1 MKKNLWNGGLFPRKL
16 PRKPIVMKTLL
27 ALFLFMNVSVVSTYA
42 QQQKKMDIS
51 VDKMPLIDV
60 LVQIRQM
67 SGFAFVYDSDAVKKA
82 APVSL
87 KMKNVTVQE
96 ILDKCFAGTLFTYL
110 MEDNLV
116 IIKLQ
121 KSPVVGKQVE
131 NQKITGVVTDEKKMP
146 LPGVTVVVK
155 GVTLGTA
162 TDMNGRFSLLLPT
175 IKDVSLL
182 FSFIGME
189 TTEVK
194 YTGQDTINVVM
205 KEEQSE
211 LSEVVVTGY
220 QTIDRRKNTSA
231 VQSIEMDKIKVPGVQ
246 TIDQLL
252 ESHVPGMIFMQNSG
266 QVGAAPKLRIRGT
279 STILGNQEPVWVLD
293 GIVLRDPV
301 NVSPSLINNLD
312 FVNLVGNA
320 ISGINPEDIER
331 IDILKDA
338 SATALYGAKAA
349 NGVINI
355 TTKKGKAGPPS
366 VTYSMNGKFTA
377 RPRYTD
383 KSIYLMNSK
392 ERIAY
397 SKEIIEK
404 GLSYPTIKN
413 WVGYEGALE
422 KYNNGIY
429 TYQQFTDEVAR
440 L

>member
-182 FSFIGME
+182 FSFIG
-189 TTEVK
+189 
-194 YTGQDTINVVM
+194 
-205 KEEQSE
+205 
-211 LSEVVVTGY
+211 
-220 QTIDRRKNTSA
+220 TIDAT
-231 VQSIEMDKIKVPGVQ
+231 E
-246 TIDQLL
+246 
-252 ESHVPGMIFMQNSG
+252 
-266 QVGAAPKLRIRGT
+266 AAFCRALRVTLTG
-279 STILGNQEPVWVLD
+279 STIPASIISQYT
-293 GIVLRDPV
+293 
-301 NVSPSLINNLD
+301 SL
-312 FVNLVGNA
+312 
-320 ISGINPEDIER
+320 
-331 IDILKDA
+331 
-338 SATALYGAKAA
+338 
-349 NGVINI
+349 
-355 TTKKGKAGPPS
+355 
-366 VTYSMNGKFTA
+366 
-377 RPRYTD
+377 
-383 KSIYLMNSK
+383 
-392 ERIAY
+392 
-397 SKEIIEK
+397 
-404 GLSYPTIKN
+404 
-413 WVGYEGALE
+413 
-422 KYNNGIY
+422 
-429 TYQQFTDEVAR
+429 
-440 L
+440 

>member
-349 NGVINI
+349 NGVLI
-355 TTKKGKAGPPS
+355 S
-366 VTYSMNGKFTA
+366 
-377 RPRYTD
+377 RLR
-383 KSIYLMNSK
+383 K
-392 ERIAY
+392 ERRV
-397 SKEIIEK
+397 
-404 GLSYPTIKN
+404 LLP
-413 WVGYEGALE
+413 
-422 KYNNGIY
+422 
-429 TYQQFTDEVAR
+429 
-440 L
+440 